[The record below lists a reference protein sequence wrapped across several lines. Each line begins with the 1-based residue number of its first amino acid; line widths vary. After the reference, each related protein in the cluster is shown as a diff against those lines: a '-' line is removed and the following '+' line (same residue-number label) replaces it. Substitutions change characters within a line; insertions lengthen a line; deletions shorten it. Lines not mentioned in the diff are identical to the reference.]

1 MDHRALIEMA
11 SPIELAALWRL
22 KFMTGDDVAAACL
35 LWLEKDLDRGD
46 PNIAAFA
53 GETGLVVDEIAPA
66 FERSLVNLIGRS
78 VERDEAILVS
88 LRLHLAAALQADL
101 MKGVQLVLY
110 RFQGL
115 TDQRLVHHP
124 RRSTDRPEG
133 TYAEQELGLEYVYG
147 GFYAFDDIQ
156 HLTPDEQEVAK
167 VELRHYLQN
176 AVSELERH
184 LALTI

>member
-66 FERSLVNLIGRS
+66 FERSLVNL
-78 VERDEAILVS
+78 
-88 LRLHLAAALQADL
+88 
-101 MKGVQLVLY
+101 
-110 RFQGL
+110 
-115 TDQRLVHHP
+115 
-124 RRSTDRPEG
+124 
-133 TYAEQELGLEYVYG
+133 
-147 GFYAFDDIQ
+147 
-156 HLTPDEQEVAK
+156 EVAP
-167 VELRHYLQN
+167 VVRTAWRLG
-176 AVSELERH
+176 
-184 LALTI
+184 